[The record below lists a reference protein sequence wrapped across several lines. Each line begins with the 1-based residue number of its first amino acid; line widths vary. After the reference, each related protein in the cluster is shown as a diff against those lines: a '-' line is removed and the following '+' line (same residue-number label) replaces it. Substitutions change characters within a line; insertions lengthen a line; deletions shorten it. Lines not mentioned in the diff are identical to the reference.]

1 MTINPKDRIEDID
14 ARLKELPK
22 GTLTYKTINGK
33 KQPYVQKS
41 VDGKVTST
49 YVKLDE
55 REQVLLEFAERTKL
69 QEEKKHLIAY
79 MQKLQGILSRN
90 PYLDASV
97 GIGFQNFGDYACGK
111 QFYVDKTHFIS
122 EWLRS
127 NTALT
132 LINRPRRFGKT
143 MLLSTVEHFFDP
155 RFAGQPEN
163 FKKLRVWKDEK
174 SRALFGKIPVIS
186 VSFGSC
192 KGMNYKQAMQGM
204 AVNLRNMYEAHRYLE
219 ESTELRAEDKAEY
232 RRMRLAFQS
241 GNTEEAGISIQVL
254 CDLLY
259 RHHHTKPIILL
270 DEYDTP
276 LLEAYTDGYWDE
288 MIATCRQLFHC
299 TFKENPFLNRAIIT
313 GVTKISRNS
322 LFSDVNNLKTCT
334 VTSDD
339 YSDCFG
345 FTEQEVMDA
354 LKCQNIDAMQDVKA
368 MYDGFIIGNR
378 KDIYNPWSIC
388 NYMQQR
394 QLQSYWVNTSSNKL
408 IGEMIRRHPLR
419 SKHEIEELMRG
430 EPVHKR
436 INENITFQYLDG
448 DENSLWSLLLSV
460 GYIKADHVVKDRDIT
475 VCDVSVTN
483 EEVMGM
489 FQTEIMGMFHNGM
502 SICNEFAQALVN
514 HKIEDLNDILLDLSY
529 DSMRYFDTGGGPA
542 ERVPENFYHGLVLG
556 LIVCLRE
563 EYRIVS
569 NRESGRGRYDIVMY
583 PRQTERDAFILEFK
597 VRNEKL
603 ENNLEETADNALKQI
618 EDRAYEKDLLAAGI
632 PAEHIYKVG
641 FAFSGKDVL
650 VKEKNKRA
658 EIVKNR
664 EKQ

>member
-1 MTINPKDRIEDID
+1 MTTNPRDRIEDID

-33 KQPYVQKS
+33 KQPYIQKR

-55 REQVLLEFAERTKL
+55 REQVLLEFEERSRL
-69 QEEKKHLIAY
+69 QEEKKHLLAY

-90 PYLDASV
+90 PYLDARV
-97 GIGFQNFGDYACGK
+97 GIGFQDFGDYACGK

-127 NTALT
+127 NVAVT

-155 RFAGQPEN
+155 RYADQPED
-163 FKKLRVWKDEK
+163 FEQLRVWKDER
-174 SRALFGKIPVIS
+174 SRSLFGKIPVIS

-192 KGMNYKQAMQGM
+192 KGMNYRQAMQGM
-204 AVNLRNMYEAHRYLE
+204 AVNLGNMYEAHCYLA
-219 ESTELRAEDKAEY
+219 ESTELRMEDRERYHDLRDSFRK
-232 RRMRLAFQS
+232 
-241 GNTEEAGISIQVL
+241 GNTENAGIAIQEL

-259 RHHHTKPIILL
+259 RHHHVKPIILL

-299 TFKENPFLNRAIIT
+299 TFKENPSFFRAIIT
-313 GVTKISRNS
+313 GVTRISKNS
-322 LFSDVNNLKTCT
+322 LFSDLNNLKTCT
-334 VTSDD
+334 VTSND

-354 LKCQNIDAMQDVKA
+354 LKCQNIDTMKEVKA

-394 QLQSYWVNTSSNKL
+394 ELQSYWINTSSNKL
-408 IGEMIRRHPLR
+408 IGDMIRRHPLR

-460 GYIKADHVVKDRDIT
+460 GYIKADHVVKDQEIT
-475 VCDVSVTN
+475 ECDVSVTN
-483 EEVMGM
+483 KEVMGM
-489 FQTEIMGMFHNGM
+489 FRTEIMGMFHNGM
-502 SICNEFAQALVN
+502 SICNEFAQALVE

-529 DSMRYFDTGGGPA
+529 DSMSYFDTGRGPA

-556 LIVCLRE
+556 LIVCLCE

-569 NRESGRGRYDIVMY
+569 NRESGRGRYDITMY
-583 PRQTERDAFILEFK
+583 PQKEDRDAFILEFK
-597 VRNEKL
+597 VRNEKQ
-603 ENNLEETADNALKQI
+603 EENLEQTADNALKQI
-618 EDRAYEKDLLAAGI
+618 EDREYEKDLLAVEI
-632 PAEHIYKVG
+632 PAAKIYKLG

-650 VKEKNKRA
+650 VKENTQA
-658 EIVKNR
+658 H
-664 EKQ
+664 